1 MNVVFW
7 GFQDKTFPDSSDEC
21 PNSTTYCEKMT
32 VSRGRVYRKVLF
44 ANLFCSWSS
53 VAVYSYTVVQSALNK
68 DISIRAERFQEWILL
83 IDGTLLKV
91 TLCKKKKKKHRHRKV
106 TLHF

>member
-1 MNVVFW
+1 MLSLNECSVFW

-53 VAVYSYTVVQSALNK
+53 VAVYSYMVVQSALNK

-83 IDGTLLKV
+83 IDGNIMQ
-91 TLCKKKKKKHRHRKV
+91 KKKKRNRHRKV